1 MKNKNKEKFSV
12 LMSVYFKEEPKAL
25 DLALNSVLDKQTLK
39 PDELVLVEDGPLTDE
54 LYKVVN
60 DYEKKYPNIIKI
72 YPLEK
77 NGGLGSALNHGLSKC
92 SNDLIVR
99 MDSDDVS
106 CEDRFE
112 KQIDYMIKHP
122 EISVLGGAISEFED
136 DPSKPVR
143 LKNMPIT
150 SEEVKKYA
158 RFRNPI
164 NQVTSCFRKKDI
176 ESVGGYKD
184 IFYLEDHYLWSRLL
198 VNNKVIE
205 NLPDV
210 LVYVRIGNG
219 FLDRRGNKRYVNG
232 WRKLQNYLYKNK
244 FITFYEKERNM
255 LGMYVITYSPKWVRS
270 LLYSKVLRS
279 KKENN

>member
-1 MKNKNKEKFSV
+1 MKNENKEKFSV
-12 LMSVYFKEEPKAL
+12 LMSVYFKEEPEAL

-150 SEEVKKYA
+150 YEEVKKYA

-164 NQVTSCFRKKDI
+164 NHVTSCFRKKDI

-232 WRKLQNYLYKNK
+232 WKKLQNYLYKNK

>member
-12 LMSVYFKEEPKAL
+12 LMSVYFKEEPEAL

-77 NGGLGSALNHGLSKC
+77 NSGLGSALNHGLSKC

-122 EISVLGGAISEFED
+122 EVSVLGGAISEFED
-136 DPSKPVR
+136 DPSKPIR

-150 SEEVKKYA
+150 YEEVKKYA

-164 NQVTSCFRKKDI
+164 NHVTSCFRKKDI

-232 WRKLQNYLYKNK
+232 WKKLQNYLYKNK